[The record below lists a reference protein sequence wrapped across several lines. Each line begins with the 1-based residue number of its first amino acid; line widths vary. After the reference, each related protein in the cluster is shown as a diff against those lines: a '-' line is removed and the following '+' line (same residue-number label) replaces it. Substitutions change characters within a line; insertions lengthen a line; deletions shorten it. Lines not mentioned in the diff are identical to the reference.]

1 LIFLLLLPFFGL
13 TQEYRFH
20 LFTQIHEII
29 FHGNG
34 GYDWNTI
41 YHMPIWL
48 RKFTFNK
55 IKEYYDKQNK
65 STQDEDSWTNK
76 SGAAAQ
82 HSSQNVKVPD
92 FISKSPQTYQTK
104 ASRK

>member
-1 LIFLLLLPFFGL
+1 MKFLLLLPFFGL

-55 IKEYYDKQNK
+55 IKEYHDSQNK
-65 STQDEDSWTNK
+65 NTQAEDSWTNK

-82 HSSQNVKVPD
+82 HSSQKVKVPD
-92 FISKSPQTYQTK
+92 FINKSPQPYQTK

>member
-1 LIFLLLLPFFGL
+1 
-13 TQEYRFH
+13 
-20 LFTQIHEII
+20 
-29 FHGNG
+29 
-34 GYDWNTI
+34 
-41 YHMPIWL
+41 MPIWL

-76 SGAAAQ
+76 SGATAQ
-82 HSSQNVKVPD
+82 NASKNVKVPD

>member
-1 LIFLLLLPFFGL
+1 
-13 TQEYRFH
+13 
-20 LFTQIHEII
+20 
-29 FHGNG
+29 
-34 GYDWNTI
+34 
-41 YHMPIWL
+41 MPIWL

-65 STQDEDSWTNK
+65 NHQNEDSWTNK

-82 HSSQNVKVPD
+82 NASKNVKIPD

>member
-1 LIFLLLLPFFGL
+1 
-13 TQEYRFH
+13 
-20 LFTQIHEII
+20 
-29 FHGNG
+29 
-34 GYDWNTI
+34 
-41 YHMPIWL
+41 MPIWL

-65 STQDEDSWTNK
+65 NHQDEDSWTNK

-82 HSSQNVKVPD
+82 NASKNVKIPD
-92 FISKSPQTYQTK
+92 FISKSPQSYQTK